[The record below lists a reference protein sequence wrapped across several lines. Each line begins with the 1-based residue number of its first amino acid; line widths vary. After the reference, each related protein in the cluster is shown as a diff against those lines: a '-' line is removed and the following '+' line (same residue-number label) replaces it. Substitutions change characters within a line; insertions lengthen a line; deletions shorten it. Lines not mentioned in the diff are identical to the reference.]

1 MTGWVMVAVVCLML
15 WTNLMLTVVLVMQE
29 RDERRRVKNL
39 LRRAKGVGNT
49 RPNLTLFMLIVD
61 AHNNY
66 LYYGG
71 KHGKQYA
78 AWEEQ
83 LSADMASFENPD
95 VDETIREIHKY
106 IVFGIDE

>member
-1 MTGWVMVAVVCLML
+1 MSESAI
-15 WTNLMLTVVLVMQE
+15 LTLALTFA
-29 RDERRRVKNL
+29 L
-39 LRRAKGVGNT
+39 LLAWYRT
-49 RPNLTLFMLIVD
+49 RPNLTLDILIVD

-71 KHGKQYA
+71 KRGKQYA

-95 VDETIREIHKY
+95 VDETIGEIHKY
-106 IVFGIDE
+106 VVFGIDG